1 MNEWTRPIKPTAE
14 SKQKPDLSK
23 IDFKV
28 DLPSRMP
35 EADKISFGSKEKE
48 GSTTNEAVNYTDQ
61 MYSNSSNDEL
71 GPAELTEI
79 DKENSVIDV
88 VQIARERMQS
98 AQYNLATEIASL
110 ENDPNP
116 KAQELFTKGE
126 ELKAGFMSFGQR
138 LKNKISESV
147 STLSETTK
155 KTFQGATEY
164 VNSYAES
171 VANPV
176 ESIKQSMSELV
187 DTVNGMKEDLDK
199 IKSQLSSLS
208 NSLKQSVS
216 ESVAAGIQEGYA
228 NREPRSIDS
237 STNTDDADNGSEVAD
252 HNGTDKGLVS
262 AANKVDGG
270 TMDRIVD
277 DKISEDEQIESANKA
292 ETAKRLNSAREQFGE
307 AFKVLNNPPTSSISN
322 LEAKTNLIKAKKN
335 LETIE
340 AESLS
345 ADTAERLSQARQ
357 AFIDASGIEK
367 PSKLAELMELEK
379 DSMKQFDNEP
389 SANED
394 ISSEVAENAEAL
406 RELVDKVKNVVA
418 SLAKGMVESGTP
430 EARLLDQF
438 AADIRNAKLN
448 AEDAFYF
455 INGELIDQGV
465 DISEVNS
472 NRFKSILNAI
482 KVQLEN
488 SIDSPA
494 DATKL
499 QDVQAMI
506 SNIDVGGDISGRAR
520 KAWSTIRQA
529 DRWGRQRASQGAVS
543 TSMGGFSTSA
553 VKR

>member
-14 SKQKPDLSK
+14 SKPKPDLSK
-23 IDFKV
+23 IDFKI

-35 EADKISFGSKEKE
+35 EADKISFASKETE
-48 GSTTNEAVNYTDQ
+48 DSTTNEGVNYTDQ
-61 MYSNSSNDEL
+61 MYSNSSNDKL

-482 KVQLEN
+482 KVPIDPPISSKINKYKNPVEKLPTERIVTIIAITIPIIPNKFPCLEVSGDERPLRAKIN
-488 SIDSPA
+488 STPE
-494 DATKL
+494 T
-499 QDVQAMI
+499 
-506 SNIDVGGDISGRAR
+506 R
-520 KAWSTIRQA
+520 
-529 DRWGRQRASQGAVS
+529 
-543 TSMGGFSTSA
+543 
-553 VKR
+553 

>member
-1 MNEWTRPIKPTAE
+1 EWTRPIKPTAE
-14 SKQKPDLSK
+14 SKPKPDLSK
-23 IDFKV
+23 IDFKI

-35 EADKISFGSKEKE
+35 EADKISFASKETE
-48 GSTTNEAVNYTDQ
+48 DSTTNEGVNYTDQ
-61 MYSNSSNDEL
+61 MYSNSSNDKL

-252 HNGTDKGLVS
+252 HNGTDKGL
-262 AANKVDGG
+262 
-270 TMDRIVD
+270 
-277 DKISEDEQIESANKA
+277 
-292 ETAKRLNSAREQFGE
+292 
-307 AFKVLNNPPTSSISN
+307 
-322 LEAKTNLIKAKKN
+322 
-335 LETIE
+335 
-340 AESLS
+340 
-345 ADTAERLSQARQ
+345 
-357 AFIDASGIEK
+357 
-367 PSKLAELMELEK
+367 
-379 DSMKQFDNEP
+379 
-389 SANED
+389 
-394 ISSEVAENAEAL
+394 
-406 RELVDKVKNVVA
+406 
-418 SLAKGMVESGTP
+418 
-430 EARLLDQF
+430 
-438 AADIRNAKLN
+438 
-448 AEDAFYF
+448 
-455 INGELIDQGV
+455 
-465 DISEVNS
+465 
-472 NRFKSILNAI
+472 
-482 KVQLEN
+482 
-488 SIDSPA
+488 
-494 DATKL
+494 
-499 QDVQAMI
+499 
-506 SNIDVGGDISGRAR
+506 
-520 KAWSTIRQA
+520 
-529 DRWGRQRASQGAVS
+529 
-543 TSMGGFSTSA
+543 
-553 VKR
+553 